1 MEIDKLD
8 RAEHIKKLKKKLNE
22 KRFIHS
28 IGVEYTAACLAM
40 AHGAEDA
47 TIDPEAAARFA
58 ERFHIEETVFEGE
71 GHSLCNDPATPD
83 KVADLAIRLF
93 LS

>member
-1 MEIDKLD
+1 MRVEVPRGAARSRRHEGIYHP
-8 RAEHIKKLKKKLNE
+8 RAP
-22 KRFIHS
+22 
-28 IGVEYTAACLAM
+28 ADM